1 MVTMKRREFLGSA
14 ALTAAARVRLL
25 ADEPMPMATLGKTG
39 MLVSRYTVG
48 GYHMNVQGEEM
59 ASRIIR
65 RAIDL
70 GVNLF
75 DSANLYHKG
84 KSDEI
89 YGRVLSGG
97 LRQKVLLM
105 TKCEQYSRDAAM
117 ALLEEQLR
125 RMKTDYLDLWQCH
138 QVSEMSEAEQ
148 ILGPNGAL
156 EAFVKAK
163 QQGKVRHIGF
173 TGHHN
178 PEVHLKLLTAN
189 EWETVQMPI
198 NLIDP
203 HYLSFIETV
212 LPVARKKGLGVLAMK
227 SNAMGA
233 ITKNR
238 VATIEDCLRFT
249 WSQDI
254 DTLVSGAQ
262 TTSQLEDNVLV
273 LKTLKR
279 MTPQEIRLTLHK
291 TRQGKTGPKIEQ
303 YKKKQGRASEPCHR
317 DGEPLQ
323 A

>member
-1 MVTMKRREFLGSA
+1 MNRRTFLQTA
-14 ALTAAARVRLL
+14 ALSTAARPQLL
-25 ADEPMPMATLGKTG
+25 ADNPMPMATLGKTG
-39 MLVSRYTVG
+39 LKISRYVVG
-48 GYHMNVQGEEM
+48 GYHMAVQGEEM
-59 ASRIIR
+59 ATRIIH

-70 GVNLF
+70 GVNFF

-89 YGRVLSGG
+89 YGRALSGG
-97 LRQKVLLM
+97 LRQKVMLM
-105 TKCEQYSRDAAM
+105 TKCDLYSRDAAM

-138 QVSEMSEAEQ
+138 QVSELKEAEQ
-148 ILGPNGAL
+148 ILGPNGSL

-178 PEVHLKLLTAN
+178 PAVHLRLLSAG

-203 HYLSFIETV
+203 HYLSFINNV
-212 LPVARKKGLGVLAMK
+212 LPEARKQGLGVLAMK

-233 ITKNR
+233 ITNGK
-238 VATIEDCLRFT
+238 VARIEECLRFT

-254 DTLVSGAQ
+254 DTLVSGAE

-273 LKTLKR
+273 LKTLQK
-279 MTPQEIRLTLHK
+279 MTKQEISVLLHK
-291 TRQGKTGPKIEQ
+291 TKQGDHGSKIEK
-303 YKKKQGRASEPCHR
+303 YKKKEGEAANRPCHR
-317 DGEPLQ
+317 DGEPLE